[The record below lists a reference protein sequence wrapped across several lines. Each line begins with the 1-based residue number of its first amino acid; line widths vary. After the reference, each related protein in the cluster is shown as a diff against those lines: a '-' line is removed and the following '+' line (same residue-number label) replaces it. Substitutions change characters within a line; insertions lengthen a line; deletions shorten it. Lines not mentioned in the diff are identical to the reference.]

1 MEFWI
6 RKATID
12 DLKLLSQM
20 NKELI
25 EDEGSRNPMTLA
37 QLEDRFLGWLSSDWE
52 ISLFEK
58 DSAILGYAVYQ
69 ISADVFYPEES
80 NVYLR
85 QYHSTAT
92 EPWLWK
98 RSIKTISPRLIS

>member
-25 EDEGSRNPMTLA
+25 EDEGSRNPMTLV
-37 QLEDRFLGWLSSDWE
+37 QLEDRFLG
-52 ISLFEK
+52 
-58 DSAILGYAVYQ
+58 
-69 ISADVFYPEES
+69 
-80 NVYLR
+80 
-85 QYHSTAT
+85 
-92 EPWLWK
+92 
-98 RSIKTISPRLIS
+98 